1 MMTGRFAY
9 STMNSFFGNMEAAM
23 CATVTPPY
31 KDSVNQIVDRSN
43 TVYNLVSA
51 LQLGRPAALS
61 VMPFSV

>member
-1 MMTGRFAY
+1 MKGKVTY
-9 STMNSFFGNMEAAM
+9 STVNSFFGNMEAGM
-23 CATVTPPY
+23 CATVTPPC
-31 KDSVNQIVDRSN
+31 KNSVNQIVIRSN